1 LSFSLVVLMLRFGI
15 PVDVWMRQPDGVIET
30 AIRLVNEQDEKDR
43 DDQDDDDG
51 SAGAGPQMSG

>member
-43 DDQDDDDG
+43 DDQDG
-51 SAGAGPQMSG
+51 ASGAGPQMSG

>member
-30 AIRLVNEQDEKDR
+30 AIRLVNEQDEKD
-43 DDQDDDDG
+43 QDDDDG